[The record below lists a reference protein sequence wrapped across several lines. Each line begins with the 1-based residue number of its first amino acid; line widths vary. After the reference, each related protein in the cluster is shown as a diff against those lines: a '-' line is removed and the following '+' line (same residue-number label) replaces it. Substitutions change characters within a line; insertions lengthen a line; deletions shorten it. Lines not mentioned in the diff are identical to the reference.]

1 VQYLNGPPHISFDL
15 ILISTVLTIEGRVHV
30 SMYLKQK
37 TRSAT
42 RTNRMAMPIPA
53 VTKFG
58 IMVSSAETDKSVE
71 FYKSLVALPVVL
83 VELVELVEFAFAIVI
98 PMGATK
104 LYTF

>member
-1 VQYLNGPPHISFDL
+1 VQYLKGPPHISLDL
-15 ILISTVLTIEGRVHV
+15 IMMSTFLTIGGRVHV

-42 RTNRMAMPIPA
+42 RTSRMAMPIPA
-53 VTKFG
+53 VTRFG
-58 IMVSSAETDKSVE
+58 IMVSSAEADKSVE
-71 FYKSLVALPVVL
+71 FYKSLVVLPVVL

-98 PMGATK
+98 PKGAIK